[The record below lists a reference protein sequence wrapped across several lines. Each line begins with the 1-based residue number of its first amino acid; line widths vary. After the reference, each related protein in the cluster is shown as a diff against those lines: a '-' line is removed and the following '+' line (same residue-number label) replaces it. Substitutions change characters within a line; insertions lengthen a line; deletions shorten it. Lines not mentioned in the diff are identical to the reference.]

1 MLQTSQRPRRR
12 RSSTSHSGWARCE
25 KAALSAIS
33 SPQLVTKRDEQEA
46 GAEALA
52 LARDPQL
59 QASRV
64 NRGREREVRGDLAKL
79 CRVYND
85 ERRADEKD
93 KAVALHASELRIG
106 ETALQRM
113 LAARADASLQ
123 PLVRAEHLEG
133 ECARVEEKLADLEEY
148 APRNSGAIFAM
159 LSDRPTAAA
168 GTARPSSTCTTG
180 CAPPP
185 TTTRRRR
192 ARSSFARSG
201 WRARRR
207 RRRSMR
213 PRCSRAL
220 ATPRSAAIACTSL

>member
-1 MLQTSQRPRRR
+1 MRAKPRHRPQTASIEHLSQRLGEVRK
-12 RSSTSHSGWARCE
+12 

-52 LARDPQL
+52 LARDLQL

-85 ERRADEKD
+85 EKRRADEKE
-93 KAVALHASELRIG
+93 KAVALLASELRIG

-148 APRNSGAIFAM
+148 APCNSGAI
-159 LSDRPTAAA
+159 LRN
-168 GTARPSSTCTTG
+168 
-180 CAPPP
+180 
-185 TTTRRRR
+185 
-192 ARSSFARSG
+192 
-201 WRARRR
+201 
-207 RRRSMR
+207 
-213 PRCSRAL
+213 
-220 ATPRSAAIACTSL
+220 SL

>member
-1 MLQTSQRPRRR
+1 MRAKPRQRPQTASIEHLTQRLGEVRK
-12 RSSTSHSGWARCE
+12 

-33 SPQLVTKRDEQEA
+33 SPQLVTARDEQEA

-52 LARDPQL
+52 LARDLQL

-85 ERRADEKD
+85 EKRRADEKE
-93 KAVALHASELRIG
+93 KAVALLASELRIG

-148 APRNSGAIFAM
+148 APRNAGAI
-159 LSDRPTAAA
+159 LRN
-168 GTARPSSTCTTG
+168 
-180 CAPPP
+180 
-185 TTTRRRR
+185 
-192 ARSSFARSG
+192 
-201 WRARRR
+201 
-207 RRRSMR
+207 
-213 PRCSRAL
+213 AL
-220 ATPRSAAIACTSL
+220 

>member
-1 MLQTSQRPRRR
+1 MESRARSTSELRMLTRRQSSTTMTSIEEMRMRAKPRQRPQTASIEHLTQRLGEVRK
-12 RSSTSHSGWARCE
+12 

-33 SPQLVTKRDEQEA
+33 SPQLVTARDVQEA

-52 LARDPQL
+52 LARDLQL

-85 ERRADEKD
+85 EKRRADEKE
-93 KAVALHASELRIG
+93 KAVALLASELRIG

-148 APRNSGAIFAM
+148 GPRNSAQ
-159 LSDRPTAAA
+159 
-168 GTARPSSTCTTG
+168 
-180 CAPPP
+180 
-185 TTTRRRR
+185 
-192 ARSSFARSG
+192 
-201 WRARRR
+201 
-207 RRRSMR
+207 
-213 PRCSRAL
+213 
-220 ATPRSAAIACTSL
+220 SL

>member
-1 MLQTSQRPRRR
+1 MRAKPRHRPQTASIEHLSQRLGEVRK
-12 RSSTSHSGWARCE
+12 

-52 LARDPQL
+52 LARDLQL

-85 ERRADEKD
+85 EKRRADEKE
-93 KAVALHASELRIG
+93 KAVALLASELRIG

-133 ECARVEEKLADLEEY
+133 GGGRAR
-148 APRNSGAIFAM
+148 RCSGARRFSRGRRCGGGRRSRATP
-159 LSDRPTAAA
+159 SRRTSRPRRGRT
-168 GTARPSSTCTTG
+168 TCSSRA
-180 CAPPP
+180 CAPPACTP
-185 TTTRRRR
+185 GRRP
-192 ARSSFARSG
+192 S
-201 WRARRR
+201 ARRR
-207 RRRSMR
+207 
-213 PRCSRAL
+213 P
-220 ATPRSAAIACTSL
+220 T

>member
-1 MLQTSQRPRRR
+1 MRAKPRQRPQTASIEHLTQRLGEVRK
-12 RSSTSHSGWARCE
+12 

-52 LARDPQL
+52 LARDLQL

-85 ERRADEKD
+85 EKRRADEKE
-93 KAVALHASELRIG
+93 KAVALLASELRIG

-133 ECARVEEKLADLEEY
+133 ECAVSCAREG
-148 APRNSGAIFAM
+148 RRRGGAEARKGGG
-159 LSDRPTAAA
+159 S
-168 GTARPSSTCTTG
+168 ARP
-180 CAPPP
+180 APVD
-185 TTTRRRR
+185 
-192 ARSSFARSG
+192 G
-201 WRARRR
+201 
-207 RRRSMR
+207 
-213 PRCSRAL
+213 
-220 ATPRSAAIACTSL
+220 